1 MSNRKKYGISAIC
14 RLLEVS
20 RSLVYYH
27 LNKEESDPS
36 DEESKIEKHII
47 DIFHKS
53 RNNYGTRKIK
63 KELDNLGYQVSRRR
77 IARIMKANAL
87 VSNYTVAQY
96 KVHNKG
102 CNESNIPNIVDRK
115 FDDRDKLEVAVSDL
129 TYVRVGNRWNYV
141 CTLVDLA
148 NREVIGYSAGAN
160 KDASLIEKALL
171 RCNYSL
177 NDIKVFHSDRGREYD
192 NMKID
197 NILETFNIERSLSR
211 KGNPYD
217 NAVSEA
223 MNKILKIEFIYQN
236 RFESL
241 EELELQLAEYIYW
254 YNHIRIHGSLGYI
267 SPIEYR
273 NRTILKLA
281 A

>member
-1 MSNRKKYGISAIC
+1 MCS
-14 RLLEVS
+14 LLKVS
-20 RSLVYYH
+20 RSLVYYY
-27 LNKEESDPS
+27 LNKKESKSS
-36 DEESKIEKHII
+36 DEDLEIEKHIVK
-47 DIFHKS
+47 IFHRSK
-53 RNNYGTRKIK
+53 NNYGTRKIK
-63 KELDNLGYQVSRRR
+63 VELDNLGYQVSRRR
-77 IARIMKANAL
+77 IARIMKENAL

-102 CNESNIPNIVDRK
+102 CNESKVSNIVDRK
-115 FDDRDKLEVAVSDL
+115 FDDRAKLEIAVSDL
-129 TYVRVGNRWNYV
+129 TYVRVGSKWNYV
-141 CTLVDLA
+141 CTLIDLS

-171 RCNYSL
+171 RCKYSL
-177 NDIKVFHSDRGREYD
+177 KDIKVFHSDRGKEYD
-192 NMKID
+192 NIKID

-223 MNKILKIEFIYQN
+223 MNKILKTEFIYQN
-236 RFESL
+236 KFETL

-267 SPIEYR
+267 SPVEYR
-273 NRTILKLA
+273 NKTSLELVA
-281 A
+281 

>member
-1 MSNRKKYGISAIC
+1 MC

-27 LNKEESDPS
+27 LNKEESDVT

-63 KELDNLGYQVSRRR
+63 IELDNLGYQVSRKR
-77 IARIMKANAL
+77 IARIMKENAL

-96 KVHNKG
+96 KVYNRG
-102 CNESNIPNIVDRK
+102 CNESNISNIVDRK
-115 FDDRDKLEVAVSDL
+115 FDDRNKLEVAVSDL

-160 KDASLIEKALL
+160 KDADLIEEALL
-171 RCNYSL
+171 RCRYSL
-177 NDIKVFHSDRGREYD
+177 KDIKVFHSDRGKEYD
-192 NMKID
+192 NIKID
-197 NILETFNIERSLSR
+197 DILETFNIERSLSR

-223 MNKILKIEFIYQN
+223 MNKVLKIEFIYQN
-236 RFESL
+236 KFETL

-273 NRTILKLA
+273 NKTSLGMA